1 MFTLQNSTDIL
12 GDAKGIEILENANIV
27 SADINKKQAIAEK
40 TEIEIDE
47 AREGFKP
54 VAQRTSGLF
63 FCISDLANIVPTY

>member
-1 MFTLQNSTDIL
+1 LFTLQNSTDIL

-54 VAQRTSGLF
+54 VA
-63 FCISDLANIVPTY
+63 

>member
-1 MFTLQNSTDIL
+1 VIEGAKNKNKLQEIEDQILFTLQNSTDIL

-54 VAQRTSGLF
+54 VA
-63 FCISDLANIVPTY
+63 

>member
-1 MFTLQNSTDIL
+1 MIEGAKNKNKLQEIEDQILFTLQNSTDIL

-54 VAQRTSGLF
+54 VA
-63 FCISDLANIVPTY
+63 